1 SCSQSDPNTSFL
13 RAARAGHLEKLRE
26 LLESGVDINTSN
38 ANGLNA
44 LHLAAK
50 DGHTT
55 VVKAL
60 LKGGCKVDASTK
72 KGNTALHIAALG
84 KLPMVMVSLFFKKKK
99 KKKKKQALVV
109 QNFVSGR
116 YF

>member
-1 SCSQSDPNTSFL
+1 MVAQTKLYLIDIVHTSHRMNL
-13 RAARAGHLEKLRE
+13 NPSLA
-26 LLESGVDINTSN
+26 SSPQ
-38 ANGLNA
+38 NGLNA

-84 KLPMVMVSLFFKKKK
+84 KFNIECTIVIFFLKKSCELKVICI
-99 KKKKKQALVV
+99 L
-109 QNFVSGR
+109 
-116 YF
+116 